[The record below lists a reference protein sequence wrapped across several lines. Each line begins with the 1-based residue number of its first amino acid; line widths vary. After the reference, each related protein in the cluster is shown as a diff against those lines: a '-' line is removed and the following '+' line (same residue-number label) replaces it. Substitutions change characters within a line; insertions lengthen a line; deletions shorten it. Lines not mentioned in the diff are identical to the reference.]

1 MKTWKIF
8 KAGSNTLAYVNVNEK
23 DNRDTSYYALQLA
36 RKYFNDNSIS
46 GTQLLAEGEEKQEN
60 IPTLELYYPEHFTVD
75 GIDYILTSLHCAIW
89 TNEASGTCQRVDGT
103 EGNYIVTFN
112 NKANLQPLEV
122 ALPME

>member
-36 RKYFNDNSIS
+36 RKYFNDDSIS
-46 GTQLLAEGEEKQEN
+46 GTQRLARGEEKQEN
-60 IPTLELYYPEHFTVD
+60 IPTLELYYPEHFTLD

-89 TNEASGTCQRVDGT
+89 TNEASGTCQRADGT

>member
-36 RKYFNDNSIS
+36 RKYFNDDSIS
-46 GTQLLAEGEEKQEN
+46 GTQRLARGEEKQEN
-60 IPTLELYYPEHFTVD
+60 IPTLELYYPEHFTLD
-75 GIDYILTSLHCAIW
+75 GIDYILTSLYCAIW
-89 TNEASGTCQRVDGT
+89 TNEASGTCQRADGT

-112 NKANLQPLEV
+112 NKADLQPLEV

>member
-8 KAGSNTLAYVNVNEK
+8 KARSNTLAYVNVNEK

-46 GTQLLAEGEEKQEN
+46 GTQRLAECEEKNGN
-60 IPTLELYYPEHFTVD
+60 IPTLELYYPEHFTLD

-89 TNEASGTCQRVDGT
+89 TNEASGTCQRADGT

-112 NKANLQPLEV
+112 NKAELQPLEV